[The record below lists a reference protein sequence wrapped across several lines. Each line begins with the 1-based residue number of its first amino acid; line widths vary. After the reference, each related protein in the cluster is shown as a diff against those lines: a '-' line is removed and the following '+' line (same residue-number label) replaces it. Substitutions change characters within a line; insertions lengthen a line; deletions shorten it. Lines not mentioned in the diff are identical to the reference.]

1 MPSTAARY
9 FANYTRTPARVPD
22 VVWMALRLATLAIT
36 LGLAWCLLTT
46 RWGLTLFW
54 GFAIPVVPALVVIA
68 PGLWRQICPMA
79 LTNQLPVLSGCGLA
93 RDLPGWARQWAFTI
107 AVALFVTIVGL
118 RAPVLNH
125 NGALV
130 GAGIVGVLVLGFA
143 GGYVF
148 KGRSGWCGTFCPLGP
163 IQRDYGHAPLV
174 LVRNGYC
181 RPCVGCQ
188 KNCYDFN
195 PRAAVFEDLYD
206 SDPTYS
212 GQRRF
217 FMAMMPGMVLG
228 YYLQAP
234 GGVYSF
240 PVSTGI
246 FLGGIAVSVGLY
258 QAILSFGRLNPFRTA
273 SLFASAAVAEY
284 YFFAAPVIFATLHS
298 VMGLGVADGVTIASR
313 FTGVVIAGALCYRG
327 WMNERLYKKGSEQAQ
342 QLSVDQTSR
351 SLRDRLAGTTAA
363 LVTDAETGT
372 AFPVGPNQ
380 SLLEAM
386 EAARISVEFGCR
398 AGLCGADAVI
408 IRSGSENL
416 SAPGEDE
423 RATLRRLGLDG
434 VCRLAC
440 MCRVRGQV
448 VIDRNVESAQRFFA
462 GARATASSADPLK
475 AKGISR
481 VVVVGNGVAGVTVAD
496 TLRRESASAEI
507 TVVTDEP
514 YHFYNRMA
522 VGRAVYGRAAMDGL
536 MLLPESWY
544 PEHKIEVW
552 RNTVAEGI
560 DRRARALRLATG
572 ETLPY
577 DALVLATGADPV
589 MPLPE
594 YAQFPNCFVLRT
606 AADALAVRMWAQ
618 RNAAHGAVVIGGG
631 VLGVEAADA
640 LRLLGMRVTLL
651 HRASRLMDRQL
662 DEQGAD
668 RLGQYLA
675 NIGIEVRTE
684 AAVTGLSGGRQL
696 DAVVLQDGS
705 RIVGDFFLACIG
717 VRPRTSLAGA
727 CGLEVGRGIKVD
739 SFMRS
744 SDPAIYAVGDVA
756 EVPEAPSG
764 FWPIATAQAAACV
777 AGMLGR
783 AEGYHPPRLFVQLKC
798 DGIDLRSY
806 GDLETREGDEV
817 IYSREEMV
825 AWWRVV
831 LRDGALASA
840 VLVGPPGSGRDFGR
854 LIQTDADLAP
864 VLSDLRQGRIEALAR
879 V

>member
-1 MPSTAARY
+1 MPSTATRY
-9 FANYTRTPARVPD
+9 FANYTHAPARVPNA
-22 VVWMALRLATLAIT
+22 VWITLRLATLAIT
-36 LGLAWCLLTT
+36 IGLAWCLLTT
-46 RWGLTLFW
+46 RWGLSLFW
-54 GFAIPVVPALVVIA
+54 GLAIPVLPALVVIA
-68 PGLWRQICPMA
+68 PGLWRQVCPMA
-79 LTNQLPVLSGCGLA
+79 LMNQLPALSGRGLA

-107 AVALFVTIVGL
+107 AVVLFITIVGL

-125 NGALV
+125 SGGLV
-130 GAGIVGVLVLGFA
+130 GAGIIGVLILAFA

-206 SDPTYS
+206 SDATYA

-234 GGVYSF
+234 GGVYSL
-240 PVSTGI
+240 PVSAAI
-246 FLGGIAVSVGLY
+246 FLGGIAVSVGFY
-258 QAILSFGRLNPFRTA
+258 QAVLSFGRLNPFRA
-273 SLFASAAVAEY
+273 ANLFACAAVAEY
-284 YFFAAPVIFATLHS
+284 YFFAAPVILATLRS
-298 VMGLGVADGVTIASR
+298 VLGFSIADGVISASR
-313 FTGVVIAGALCYRG
+313 LTGLVVAGALCYRG
-327 WMNERLYKKGSEQAQ
+327 WMNERLYKKGSEESR

-351 SLRDRLAGTTAA
+351 SLRDRLARATTA

-372 AFPVGPNQ
+372 AFPVAPNQ
-380 SLLEAM
+380 TLLEAM
-386 EAARISVEFGCR
+386 EAARIKIEFGCR

-408 IRSGSENL
+408 IRSGHENL
-416 SAPGEDE
+416 SPPDEDE
-423 RATLRRLGLDG
+423 RGTLRRLGLEG
-434 VCRLAC
+434 VGRLSC

-448 VIDRNVESAQRFFA
+448 VIDRDVESAQRSFA
-462 GARATASSADPLK
+462 NARATPNSTDLLK

-481 VVVVGNGVAGVTVAD
+481 VVVVGNGVAGITVAD

-507 TVVTDEP
+507 IVVTDEP
-514 YHFYNRMA
+514 HHFYNRMA

-544 PEHKIEVW
+544 TEHKIEVW
-552 RNTVAEGI
+552 RNTVAEAI
-560 DRRARALRLATG
+560 DRQARTLRLATG

-589 MPLPE
+589 LPLPD
-594 YAQFPNCFVLRT
+594 YGQYPNCFVLRT
-606 AADALAVRMWAQ
+606 AEDALSVRMWAQ
-618 RNAAHGAVVIGGG
+618 RHGSHKAVVIGGG

-651 HRASRLMDRQL
+651 HRASRLMERQL

-684 AAVTGLSGGRQL
+684 AAVIGLSGDRRL

-717 VRPRTSLAGA
+717 VRPRTGLAKA

-739 SFMRS
+739 GFMRT
-744 SDPAIYAVGDVA
+744 SDPAIHAVGDA
-756 EVPEAPSG
+756 AEAPGESGG
-764 FWPIATAQAAACV
+764 FWPVAAAQAAACV
-777 AGMLGR
+777 AGIVGR
-783 AEGYHPPRLFVQLKC
+783 TEGYQPPRLFMHLKC

-806 GDLETREGDEV
+806 GDLETRAGDEV
-817 IYSREEMV
+817 ICARDDMP

-831 LRDGALASA
+831 LRDGVLASA
-840 VLVGPPGSGRDFGR
+840 VLVGPPGSARDFGR
-854 LIQTDADLAP
+854 LIQNDTNLAP
-864 VLSDLRQGRIEALAR
+864 VLSDLRQGRIEALAK